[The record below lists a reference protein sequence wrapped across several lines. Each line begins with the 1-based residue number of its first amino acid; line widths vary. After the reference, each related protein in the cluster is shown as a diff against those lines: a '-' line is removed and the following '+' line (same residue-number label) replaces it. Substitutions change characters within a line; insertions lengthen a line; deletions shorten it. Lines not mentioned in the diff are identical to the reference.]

1 MLQNPE
7 FKKFIMLDINQLK
20 TANKMTSLEVPK
32 DIFITSDGFTME
44 NNLLTPTFKLKRNIA
59 REYYRTQIDEM
70 YAKLAA

>member
-59 REYYRTQIDEM
+59 REYYRT
-70 YAKLAA
+70 